1 MDALRHRGLPHA
13 AVVMTPETATVHVDE
28 IFLSLQ
34 GEGLEVGRPQLFLR
48 LGGCPLR
55 CTYCDTPRS
64 WQASGSLSI
73 QEIEA
78 ELDRLL
84 HEAGLRCEQIMLSV
98 TGGEPLEQVDF
109 LAAWLPTWGG
119 LVLLETAGVY
129 AAKLRLLLPYVHLLS
144 LDWKLPN
151 TVRQGESLLE
161 PAACLAVA
169 VVSGVAVQVKLVVT
183 AMTTRAELEDAFAA
197 IAKISPGCTVF
208 LQPVTQFGAG
218 PGPPTGKQL
227 LDWSLQLF
235 HFHLDLRVLPQI
247 HPMLGIR

>member
-1 MDALRHRGLPHA
+1 
-13 AVVMTPETATVHVDE
+13 MTPETATVHVDE

-34 GEGLEVGRPQLFLR
+34 GEGLEVGRPHLFLR

-64 WQASGSLSI
+64 WQAGESSSVS
-73 QEIEA
+73 QIEA

-84 HEAGLRCEQIMLSV
+84 ASAGLQREQILLSV
-98 TGGEPLEQVDF
+98 TGGEPLEQADF
-109 LAAWLPTWGG
+109 LAAWLPTWPG

-144 LDWKLPN
+144 LDWKLPS
-151 TVRQGESLLE
+151 TLRQGEELVE

-183 AMTTRAELEDAFAA
+183 ATTTSVELEDAFAA
-197 IAKISPGCTVF
+197 IAKIAPRCTVF
-208 LQPVTQFGAG
+208 LQPATQFGAG
-218 PGPPTGKQL
+218 PKPPAGQQL
-227 LDWSLQLF
+227 LDWSLQFRNLN
-235 HFHLDLRVLPQI
+235 LDLRVLPQI
-247 HPMLGIR
+247 HPLLGIR

>member
-1 MDALRHRGLPHA
+1 
-13 AVVMTPETATVHVDE
+13 MTPETATVHVDE

-64 WQASGSLSI
+64 WKVRGSRSI
-73 QEIEA
+73 PQIEA
-78 ELDRLL
+78 DLDQLL
-84 HEAGLRCEQIMLSV
+84 LEAGLQREQIMLSV
-98 TGGEPLEQVDF
+98 TGGEPLEQAAF
-109 LAAWLPTWGG
+109 LASWLPTWRG
-119 LVLLETAGVY
+119 LVLLETAGVF

-151 TVRQGESLLE
+151 TVREGEELLE

-183 AMTTRAELEDAFAA
+183 ATTTRAELEDAFTA

-218 PGPPTGKQL
+218 PGPPTGQQL

-235 HFHLDLRVLPQI
+235 HFRLDLRVLPQI
-247 HPMLGIR
+247 HPVLGIR